1 MAELVVIGYPDE
13 RAAQAVM
20 VKLREL
26 ERDLIVQLAGSAVVV
41 KGSDG
46 QLHVTTPTHA
56 TGMGASDRCDLGHD
70 HRAAFLH
77 THRWHADR
85 WGNGRAL
92 GKMNDLGVKD
102 EFKQQ
107 VNDLLQPGSAG
118 VVMLFQK
125 ATPDKTMAAL
135 QPFGGTV
142 LKTSLSNEAEQH
154 LQEALSQ
161 TAAL

>member
-1 MAELVVIGYPDE
+1 MLIGG
-13 RAAQAVM
+13 A
-20 VKLREL
+20 
-26 ERDLIVQLAGSAVVV
+26 
-41 KGSDG
+41 
-46 QLHVTTPTHA
+46 
-56 TGMGASDRCDLGHD
+56 MGAL
-70 HRAAFLH
+70 F
-77 THRWHADR
+77 
-85 WGNGRAL
+85 

-142 LKTSLSNEAEQH
+142 LKTSLTNEAEQH

>member
-1 MAELVVIGYPDE
+1 MAELVVIGYRDE
-13 RAAQAVM
+13 RTAQAVM
-20 VKLREL
+20 VKLHEL

-46 QLHVTTPTHA
+46 QLQVTTPTHA
-56 TGMGASDRCDLGHD
+56 TGMGAATG
-70 HRAAFLH
+70 AI
-77 THRWHADR
+77 
-85 WGNGRAL
+85 WGTIIGLLFFIPIGGMLIGGAMGAL
-92 GKMNDLGVKD
+92 FGKMNDLGVKD

-107 VNDLLQPGSAG
+107 VIDMLQPGAAA

-142 LKTSLSNEAEQH
+142 LKTSLTNEAELH